1 MVRNGCFARVQTT
14 PDFAA
19 QKPEVMFE
27 GNFVNVQGIEYDV
40 APDGAHF
47 IMVQADEAKS
57 PTELNVI
64 VNWLEEL
71 KGQIPAR

>member
-1 MVRNGCFARVQTT
+1 
-14 PDFAA
+14 
-19 QKPEVMFE
+19 MFE